1 MNDRF
6 DTSPSGAEFGISH
19 REVDERT
26 CVIAVEGELD
36 LATAPAL
43 KWTLVELLAQ
53 GYDHFVIDLSGL
65 THMDS
70 MGIGV
75 LVAFRKRIESDGRL
89 AIAGLP
95 AKVSKLL
102 GATGLEDLFDSYR
115 TIDDALEPRSAGT
128 LPFNTDAAMALGL
141 ASTAMPFAASRP
153 AEALRWLRI
162 LRLHGEAARVLC
174 ALGVGETALPDR
186 DGDEADG
193 HTAPARGD
201 QTDAVTIISE
211 RALRFA
217 RERDASAVGTGDI
230 LIAVMAFYGPDFERV
245 LAAHGT
251 HRDEVIGRLGAA
263 A

>member
-1 MNDRF
+1 MSERF

-19 REVDERT
+19 REIDERT

-43 KWTLVELLAQ
+43 KWTLVDLLAQ
-53 GYDHFVIDLSGL
+53 GYDHFVIDLAGL

-70 MGIGV
+70 MGLGV
-75 LVAFRKRIESDGRL
+75 LLAFRKRIESDGRL

-102 GATGLEDLFDSYR
+102 GATGLDDCFDSYR
-115 TIDDALEPRSAGT
+115 TIDDALEPPSTGT
-128 LPFNTDAAMALGL
+128 LPFNTDAAVALGL

-174 ALGVGETALPDR
+174 SLGVGETPLPDAEGGEAEGYAAPGGR
-186 DGDEADG
+186 DQPD
-193 HTAPARGD
+193 P
-201 QTDAVTIISE
+201 VTIISE

-217 RERDASAVGTGDI
+217 HEREASAVGTGDI
-230 LIAVMAFYGPDFERV
+230 LIAVMAFYGSDFERV

-251 HRDEVIGRLGAA
+251 DPDEVIGRLGAA